1 MQEAPVN
8 IESVSI
14 RTMPYSSY
22 GNGYTRITI
31 KTVSS
36 INLLGKNRV
45 YVPTE
50 KKEVKSI
57 AEKAPKKQTAE
68 KKYSDFQQ
76 VDEFFLIFY

>member
-1 MQEAPVN
+1 MN
-8 IESVSI
+8 I
-14 RTMPYSSY
+14 PP
-22 GNGYTRITI
+22 I

-57 AEKAPKKQTAE
+57 AEKDHKKQTAE

-76 VDEFFLIFY
+76 VDEFSTFKSRKVYEPESTPETQNIEQTVKISA